1 MNKRPLHD
9 PSLLDHIKNG
19 SESHFKELFDI
30 YWSRLY
36 SLACNSLDHRE
47 DAQDVV
53 QEIFIDIW
61 KRREKLDVDNIAA
74 YLFKCVSYGIARKL
88 KNTINNRT
96 EELFESILEQSDLS
110 SEIALRDLVQYVEGR
125 IEMLPH
131 RCKEIFKLSRFDELT
146 NKEIAD
152 KLDVSLRTVENQI
165 HRATKALKSDR
176 RLSDEL
182 TYSVVILLLS
192 VS

>member
-1 MNKRPLHD
+1 MNDGLFPD
-9 PSLLDHIKNG
+9 ASLLGHIKNG
-19 SESHFKELFDI
+19 SEHHFKELFTA

-36 SLACNSLDHRE
+36 SLACNALDSSE

-61 KRREKLDVDNIAA
+61 KRREKLEVENIGA

-88 KNTINNRT
+88 KHTINNRT
-96 EELFESILEQSDLS
+96 EELFEAIMEESDLS
-110 SEIALRDLVQYVEGR
+110 SEIVLRDLVQYVEGK
-125 IEMLPH
+125 IEMLPD
-131 RCKEIFKLSRFDELT
+131 RCKEIFKLSRFDQLS

-152 KLDVSLRTVENQI
+152 KLNVSIRTVENQI
-165 HRATKALKSDR
+165 HRATKILKSDS

-182 TYSVVILLLS
+182 TFSVIILLLS